1 MSIEDLSMRRE
12 KRMLVDSIGPLLA
25 TLAVLATGCGGGSQT
40 DVVRASDIPV
50 AYTPL
55 PGGYGDTMPAPI
67 LARCTEPLVP
77 EAPDLRGLWRT
88 RSASIDGEP
97 VPPGHPILEHVE
109 RVEQCGDRV
118 IVTSS
123 GVIHDMRADGT
134 LENGVHDVSAINFQ
148 PIQVVATFE
157 DGALVLR
164 PVGLDGF
171 EVTRAREGAEM
182 VWHYG
187 PDLTV
192 LLERIDG

>member
-1 MSIEDLSMRRE
+1 MRQE
-12 KRMLVDSIGPLLA
+12 KMMLVESIGPLLA
-25 TLAVLATGCGGGSQT
+25 TLAVLASGCGGSSQESI
-40 DVVRASDIPV
+40 VRASDIPV

-67 LARCTEPLVP
+67 LERCTEPLVP

-88 RSASIDGEP
+88 RAAAIDGEP
-97 VPPGHPILEHVE
+97 VPPSHPILEHVE
-109 RVEQCGDRV
+109 RIEQCGDRV
-118 IVTSS
+118 VVTSS

-157 DGALVLR
+157 EGGLVLR
-164 PVGLDGF
+164 PVGIDGF
-171 EVTRAREGAEM
+171 EVKRARDGAEI

-187 PDLTV
+187 PSLV
-192 LLERIDG
+192 VRMERIDG